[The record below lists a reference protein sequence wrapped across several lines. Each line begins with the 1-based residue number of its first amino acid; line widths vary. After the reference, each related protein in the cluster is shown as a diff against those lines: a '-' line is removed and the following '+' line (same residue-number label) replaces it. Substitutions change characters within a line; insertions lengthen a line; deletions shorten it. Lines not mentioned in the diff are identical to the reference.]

1 MREHSR
7 LELERKLQQ
16 YAESAE
22 ALAQVLDLLEAKKY
36 IQPERVAESWVH
48 RRAAKW
54 GNQRLQHELEAKGLD
69 ADTIDAALQSAAASE
84 LERAQQVWQKKYGQ
98 VAADRTAQAQQ
109 MRFLLGRGFA
119 PEVVRRVVQPSRAD
133 RA

>member
-16 YAESAE
+16 HAESKE
-22 ALAQVLDLLEAKKY
+22 TLQMVLDTLEAKKY
-36 IQPERVAESWVH
+36 IQPMRVAESWVH
-48 RRAAKW
+48 RRASKW

-84 LERAQQVWQKKYGQ
+84 LERAQQVWQKKFGQ
-98 VAADRTAQAQQ
+98 VASDRAAQAQQ

-119 PEVVRRVVQPSRAD
+119 PEVVRRVVHQKWPLD
-133 RA
+133 

>member
-7 LELERKLQQ
+7 LELERKLQPH
-16 YAESAE
+16 ADSAE
-22 ALAQVLDLLEAKKY
+22 ALSQVLDTLEAKKY

-69 ADTIDAALQSAAASE
+69 LDTIDAALQSAAVSE
-84 LERAQQVWQKKYGQ
+84 QERAQQVWQKKYGQ
-98 VAADRTAQAQQ
+98 VATDRAEQAQQ

-119 PEVVRRVVQPSRAD
+119 PDVVRRVVQPTRAD